1 MVRSGSK
8 IRGMHV
14 LNDACSMQGRAWTL
28 HAACHACACM
38 HEHAGAVWGRFV
50 GFFSLFFIFWYFF
63 WFILFLESTPL
74 RLSVTTTHAGHEHH
88 RGVTSA
94 PKLEQQYLEGVKKD
108 LTLREA
114 QGICPK
120 LQARCNSRWVP
131 RSGHLWTTGP
141 TG

>member
-1 MVRSGSK
+1 MRV
-8 IRGMHV
+8 
-14 LNDACSMQGRAWTL
+14 
-28 HAACHACACM
+28 
-38 HEHAGAVWGRFV
+38 HAGAVRGSFV
-50 GFFSLFFIFWYFF
+50 GFFSLFLILRYFF

-74 RLSVTTTHAGHEHH
+74 RLGVTTTHAGHEHH